1 MRTDLT
7 DKEADAICAITCDV
21 CGGVNGH
28 QEIFE
33 EVPVYLNEPHR
44 APVGVQMC
52 YKANEK
58 DEDYYGD

>member
-33 EVPVYLNEPHR
+33 EVPVYLN
-44 APVGVQMC
+44 
-52 YKANEK
+52 
-58 DEDYYGD
+58 